1 VAALQVFTEGTGVA
15 HALWL
20 DAQQALA
27 RSLRSRRLARTT
39 DDDTE
44 AIQASKLA
52 DSDLLLHR
60 ALVEAAAVRLTTS
73 WEVFLSDLFAEY
85 LRKRPSA
92 FKVIWQLPGTVPISD
107 GTIDVIVD
115 QQHHP
120 FQDLGRARKLLTM
133 YLGRDLFG
141 QGAHKIDL
149 DPVEELLLVRH
160 AVVHRAGKPTKQF
173 HKKLETRKTAH
184 GYLVSRVGPAGSLPA
199 TQFERLLGGVT
210 TAAYDLHKRAFQRP
224 RPH

>member
-120 FQDLGRARKLLTM
+120 FQDLGRARKLLTT

-149 DPVEELLLVRH
+149 DPVEELLLVRRPSSFTRSSR
-160 AVVHRAGKPTKQF
+160 RARQPTGTWF
-173 HKKLETRKTAH
+173 RAS
-184 GYLVSRVGPAGSLPA
+184 VLPD
-199 TQFERLLGGVT
+199 RCLPPSSNDCL
-210 TAAYDLHKRAFQRP
+210 AA
-224 RPH
+224 